1 MQPYNNYTIRTKT
14 LDLSFQPFHKMKK
27 RHFDNGAYFL
37 ASIILINRLHGHLSN
52 ISSLCT
58 SFLHQDML
66 FKEDNGNGLPVI
78 FFFCSPSQSPNVIW
92 HFLYQHH
99 CRCGAMPASYISNTY
114 MIQPL
119 LKHHHIIANI
129 YNQYHI
135 TKAVWV
141 DYRVPWVMKSQA
153 PKKTFHNSR

>member
-1 MQPYNNYTIRTKT
+1 MVIFLIWTVLHKHVKISVDEWILETTRPQKHVKFLEQYI
-14 LDLSFQPFHKMKK
+14 LSFTRICFSKITKVM
-27 RHFDNGAYFL
+27 AFL
-37 ASIILINRLHGHLSN
+37 
-52 ISSLCT
+52 SS
-58 SFLHQDML
+58 
-66 FKEDNGNGLPVI
+66 

-129 YNQYHI
+129 YNQYCI
-135 TKAVWV
+135 AKAVWV
-141 DYRVPWVMKSQA
+141 DYRDTWVMKSQG
-153 PKKTFHNSR
+153 PKKHFITADSEP